1 MPPVLAAG
9 QDAFGLSTSAVGDSV
24 MLAGYKALQ
33 ATFPKIKV
41 DAAVSRQPGAVYD
54 RIRARKSLGQLGD
67 VVIIGAG
74 TNGRIETKD
83 LFALLNQLKDRSR
96 VVLITA
102 KADRSWIK
110 GSNASIWA
118 AYRAFKN
125 GNVRVADW
133 QSYSAGHRDWFYSD
147 GIHPKGAGAAAYAA
161 LIREALRK

>member
-1 MPPVLAAG
+1 
-9 QDAFGLSTSAVGDSV
+9 

-33 ATFPKIKV
+33 AEFPKIKV

-54 RIRARKSLGQLGD
+54 RIRARKKLGQLGD

-74 TNGRIETKD
+74 TNGRIETSD
-83 LFALLNQLKDRSR
+83 LIALLNELKDRSR

-118 AYRAFKN
+118 AYKLFKG

-133 QSYSAGHRDWFYSD
+133 QTYSAGHREWFYSD
-147 GIHPKGAGAAAYAA
+147 GIHPKGAGATAYAQ
-161 LIREALRK
+161 LIRNTLRD